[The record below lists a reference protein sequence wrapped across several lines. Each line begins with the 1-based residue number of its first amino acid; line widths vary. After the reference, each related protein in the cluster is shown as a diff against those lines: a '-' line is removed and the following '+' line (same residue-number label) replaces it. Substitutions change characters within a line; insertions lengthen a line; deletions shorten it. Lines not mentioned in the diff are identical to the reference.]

1 MQFAVEAWDPD
12 YGTGG
17 DGDGLDPSTD
27 IVDMSIEYEPDV
39 WKPLGPSPEAENAAL
54 ENTVYFLSLIHI

>member
-17 DGDGLDPSTD
+17 DSDGLDPSTD
-27 IVDMSIEYEPDV
+27 VVDPTIEHAPDDWRPIDPV
-39 WKPLGPSPEAENAAL
+39 AHDPGTCLLYTSPSPRD
-54 ENTVYFLSLIHI
+54 S